1 MTNSKE
7 MRVDR
12 MTDYKMLAVYYLK
25 HNKKRSITTIVGVV
39 ITVLVLFVL
48 LNIALDYFLDQRT
61 AAREE
66 ANYDL
71 VLYTESQSQI
81 DEIISREDI
90 KSAYVGEGYDYEK
103 QAVCKSAL
111 YVNLNNPYKMSK
123 TLKELKQAYNIAGEV
138 NGGISLYY
146 FNDGDDNI
154 IFIAVM
160 LVILFAYIF
169 AIFGV
174 GIIRNSIQLSLLE
187 QIRDYGIL
195 RCIGATKGQLRTFI
209 YIMGAILE
217 IIGLVIGVALGY
229 PLSAVVGFFLH
240 NSIGFHILPIIIILA
255 VFLFDLY
262 FVMQENCKF
271 INRMTPV
278 SAVRGEFRIKK
289 EKIKARGKGILGR
302 LFGMEGEYA
311 YKSLMRNPGRFW
323 KSVFAIGIGVAA
335 VIVMMSCISMTGN
348 VLKDAEKHFG
358 KYQLYFYNVIAPNSD
373 AEAVMADLP
382 SMEILEKIAAEE
394 NVTVVKRMYLSNVYA
409 TNPDAVVGRLTDE
422 YCNGTGMGSAGKDLY
437 EKYKAENSGKTLNIM
452 TEIALTGYDE
462 EDYKDLEN
470 RLIDGTLDISEN
482 GLVLIGASEE
492 VNKSED
498 DTLIEAITYGHY
510 TISDYK
516 VGDTIDIVD
525 PQKLMAL
532 VKERQEEAEKEE
544 QAGKDPWAKY
554 DGLSIPAF
562 SQRELIQAGDYKT
575 YTIEGIVDIEEDG
588 GAAGFGF
595 LKMIVPLDHYFAIT
609 GMGED
614 EISGI
619 KCHVEKNR
627 ISSNTLKLLETA
639 SYDGGYIGSGYET
652 ILYACAIVRKTIGYA
667 ALAVLF
673 VVTLSGVNIVNTTAS
688 SLHLRRK
695 EFAQLRVIGLPK
707 KRLIYT
713 VMLEGIATTVGANI
727 VGIAVGMGIAYY
739 LYGFFKLFYPMDFMV
754 PWLAML
760 CGVIASGLLLCGA
773 VYVPLKSLPMDMA
786 SDLTTDGD

>member
-1 MTNSKE
+1 
-7 MRVDR
+7 

-25 HNKKRSITTIVGVV
+25 HNKKRSITTILGVV
-39 ITVLVLFVL
+39 IAVLVLFVL

-66 ANYDL
+66 ADYDL

-81 DEIISREDI
+81 DEITSREDI
-90 KSAYVGEGYDYEK
+90 KSAYVGEGYDYKK
-103 QAVCKSAL
+103 QALCKSAL

-123 TLKELKQAYNIAGEV
+123 TLKELEQAYNIVGEV
-138 NGGISLYY
+138 NPELALYY
-146 FNDGDDNI
+146 FNDGDDNM

-187 QIRDYGIL
+187 QIKDYGIL

-217 IIGLVIGVALGY
+217 IIGLVIGVVLGY
-229 PLSAVVGFFLH
+229 PLSVVVGFFFH
-240 NSIGFHILPIIIILA
+240 NSIGFHILPVIVILV

-271 INRMTPV
+271 INRMTPI

-335 VIVMMSCISMTGN
+335 FIVMMSCTRITGN

-358 KYQLYFYNVIAPNSD
+358 KYQLYFYNPITPDND
-373 AEAVMADLP
+373 AEAVMANLP

-409 TNPDAVVGRLTDE
+409 TTPDAVVGRLTDE
-422 YCNGTGMGSAGKDLY
+422 YCNGTGMGSAGKRLY
-437 EKYKAENSGKTLNIM
+437 EKYRTEDSEKTLSIM

-470 RLIDGTLDISEN
+470 QLIDGTLDISEN

-492 VNKSED
+492 VNKPED
-498 DTLIEAITYGHY
+498 DTLIEAITYDHY

-544 QAGKDPWAKY
+544 KEGKDPWAKY
-554 DGLSIPAF
+554 NGLSITAF
-562 SQRELIQAGDYKT
+562 SQKELIEAGDYKT

-588 GAAGFGF
+588 WTAGFGF
-595 LKMIVPLDHYFAIT
+595 LKMIVPLDNYFAIT

-614 EISGI
+614 QISGI
-619 KCHVEKNR
+619 KCHMEKNQ
-627 ISSNTLKLLETA
+627 ISSSTLNLLEMA
-639 SYDGGYIGSGYET
+639 SYDGNCSSSGFES
-652 ILYACAIVRKTIGYA
+652 ILYICVMVRKTIAYA
-667 ALAVLF
+667 VLAVLF

-688 SLHLRRK
+688 NLHLRRK

-707 KRLIYT
+707 KRLVYT

-727 VGIAVGMGIAYY
+727 VGILVGMGITYY
-739 LYGFFKLFYPMDFMV
+739 LYIIFKMFYPVDFMV

-760 CGVIASGLLLCGA
+760 CGLIASSLLLCGA
-773 VYVPLKSLPMDMA
+773 IYVPLKSLPMDMA